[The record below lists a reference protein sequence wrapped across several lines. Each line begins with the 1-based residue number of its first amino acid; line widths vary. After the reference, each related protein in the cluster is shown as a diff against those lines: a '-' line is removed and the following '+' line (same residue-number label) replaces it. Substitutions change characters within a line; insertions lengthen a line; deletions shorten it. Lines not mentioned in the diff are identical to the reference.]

1 MVEGFIFAG
10 GEDVNWWAAQ
20 NQWAEV
26 CLGDLKSASS
36 RRLLRDQGGTLDSK
50 SGRGRP
56 HARTLSRGRRIVST
70 SSLARLRRAAGLQG
84 RGGE

>member
-36 RRLLRDQGGTLDSK
+36 RPLLRDQGGRFGLGWDLESGGTLDSK
-50 SGRGRP
+50 SGRGLP
-56 HARTLSRGRRIVST
+56 HSRTLSRGRRIVS
-70 SSLARLRRAAGLQG
+70 
-84 RGGE
+84 